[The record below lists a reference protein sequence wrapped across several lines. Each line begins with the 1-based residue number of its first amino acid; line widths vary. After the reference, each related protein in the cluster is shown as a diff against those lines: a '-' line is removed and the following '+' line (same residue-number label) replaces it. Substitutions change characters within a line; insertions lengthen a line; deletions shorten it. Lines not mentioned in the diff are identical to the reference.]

1 MGSGTDGGA
10 GTHGTTATGPGIDAG
25 AVGGVDAA
33 GNGAPDG
40 ASGDDSGTA
49 VGGPPW
55 AGILDPARAID
66 WSGAGVVGGIPTRTT
81 VCATLNPGATAAQI
95 NAAITACPSGQVV
108 SLTSGSYPISDDGI
122 VMKSGVTLRGAGA
135 DKTLLV
141 FSKTNYCSNLSAA
154 ICFSGTNDWS
164 GGSNTQ
170 PGAANAADW
179 TGGYAQGA
187 TQITLSNVGSTGIT
201 VGQTLYL
208 DQANDTAAGADFF
221 VCDETM
227 ASCSLEG
234 GNGGRVIN
242 GVLRSQIQIVK
253 VTAVSGSTYTIT
265 PGLYSPNWRA
275 SQSPGAWWPTT
286 PIQNAGL
293 EDLSVDATNSGGQMN
308 VAIYNA
314 SDVWVRGVR
323 LVRTCTCERDL
334 VQFNMAAHC
343 TVADSY
349 FYGTQGQSVNY
360 GVEAYGASD
369 NLVENNVFQHVV
381 APMVIQLSLGSVY
394 AYNYAINDTYADS
407 QGIHWLQGEF
417 IQHNAGV
424 EFQLYEGNVGPG
436 FGGDVFHGN
445 QLMNSLFRNYFLGT
459 DPGRPDDTTAVS
471 LESYIRYMNIVGN
484 VLGTPG
490 RRPRIRRPPGPART
504 GPSSTSGAGTPRPPS
519 PWPRT
524 RWSSRR
530 CCAGAIT
537 TPRARPCASSP
548 AKCRARSPPTAAPSR
563 RRRRSPRRSSSPRS
577 PHSGPPRGRGPPS
590 APTSPG
596 ATSPAWAAT
605 PTPSPPR
612 TASSAPWPAPPTA
625 AATSSR
631 SARARATAPRDHEQE
646 RELFSRPSRDGRESR
661 SLILAGTALPR
672 AAGVRSHVRIG
683 ALLDPRVERVA

>member
-1 MGSGTDGGA
+1 
-10 GTHGTTATGPGIDAG
+10 
-25 AVGGVDAA
+25 
-33 GNGAPDG
+33 
-40 ASGDDSGTA
+40 
-49 VGGPPW
+49 
-55 AGILDPARAID
+55 
-66 WSGAGVVGGIPTRTT
+66 
-81 VCATLNPGATAAQI
+81 
-95 NAAITACPSGQVV
+95 
-108 SLTSGSYPISDDGI
+108 
-122 VMKSGVTLRGAGA
+122 
-135 DKTLLV
+135 
-141 FSKTNYCSNLSAA
+141 
-154 ICFSGTNDWS
+154 
-164 GGSNTQ
+164 
-170 PGAANAADW
+170 
-179 TGGYAQGA
+179 
-187 TQITLSNVGSTGIT
+187 
-201 VGQTLYL
+201 
-208 DQANDTAAGADFF
+208 
-221 VCDETM
+221 M

-234 GNGGRVIN
+234 GNGGRVID

-314 SDVWVRGVR
+314 TSVWVRGVR

-369 NLVENNVFQHVV
+369 NLVDSNIFQHVV

-459 DPGRPDDTTAVS
+459 DPGRADDTTAVS
-471 LESYIRYMNIVGN
+471 LESYVRYMNIVGN

-490 RRPRIRRPPGPART
+490 TTTTYQVTAGPGADGTVFNLGGGDTEAPVTVAADPMVLSTLLRWGNYDTASAAVRFESSEVPSAITPYGSAVPKTQTLPASFFLAAKPADWPAAKAWPPIGPDVTGGNITGVNGHANTIPAEDCFRGPMAGPAD
-504 GPSSTSGAGTPRPPS
+504 GSGDVLTFSATACYGTP
-519 PWPRT
+519 
-524 RWSSRR
+524 
-530 CCAGAIT
+530 
-537 TPRARPCASSP
+537 
-548 AKCRARSPPTAAPSR
+548 
-563 RRRRSPRRSSSPRS
+563 
-577 PHSGPPRGRGPPS
+577 
-590 APTSPG
+590 
-596 ATSPAWAAT
+596 
-605 PTPSPPR
+605 
-612 TASSAPWPAPPTA
+612 
-625 AATSSR
+625 
-631 SARARATAPRDHEQE
+631 
-646 RELFSRPSRDGRESR
+646 
-661 SLILAGTALPR
+661 
-672 AAGVRSHVRIG
+672 
-683 ALLDPRVERVA
+683 